1 MCLCLFILLFLF
13 VRDEIRVIYLNKF
26 DHLASTTELLYYYY
40 DNGIVDEDDM
50 AMEVQTNSA
59 VTELEVQTI
68 IHSVTKFYDA
78 REN

>member
-1 MCLCLFILLFLF
+1 M
-13 VRDEIRVIYLNKF
+13 IYLNKF